1 MRQSRPQILQF
12 PPDFISRPREW
23 FPKERYERNRINVN
37 LEDDLK
43 FPDDFDVCW
52 NTIGGYQLVR

>member
-23 FPKERYERNRINVN
+23 FPKERYERNQINVN
-37 LEDDLK
+37 PEDDLN
-43 FPDDFDVCW
+43 FLDDLNIRR
-52 NTIGGYQLVR
+52 NTVSRYRLVR

>member
-23 FPKERYERNRINVN
+23 FPKERYEHNQINVN
-37 LEDDLK
+37 LENDLN
-43 FPDDFDVCW
+43 FPDDLDVRR
-52 NTIGGYQLVR
+52 NTVGRYRLVR